1 MEWSPKYAAN
11 AYLDTLK
18 LCSKHKQMCN
28 SCGTQEP
35 ECNEFISALAAGM
48 SAKLI
53 VEVTTEGSPSTVA
66 LAAAARQTGGKL
78 VCIIPEPKLDK
89 TQKVIQE
96 TGLNDMVE
104 FKTGDPVEVLHNY
117 ENIDFSLVDRKTN
130 DYDMLME
137 KLDVNP
143 KRSVV
148 VTNNVEGRKGMMGGK
163 LKKMEN
169 KAKVRSLQHPIGKGL
184 EVTMIGKST
193 EFGKKERI
201 SKSGC
206 YAHLIRGEKKNGHH
220 VVNKKSSDKSKWLFV
235 VDEKS
240 GEEHIYRMPKSSGP

>member
-1 MEWSPKYAAN
+1 MSIVRQCNICNRLNYVDSNKII
-11 AYLDTLK
+11 LDS
-18 LCSKHKQMCN
+18 SKHKQMCN
-28 SCGTQEP
+28 SCSGTEEP
-35 ECNEFISALAAGM
+35 ECNEFLSALAAGM

-117 ENIDFSLVDRKTN
+117 ENIDFSLVDCKTN

-137 KLDVNP
+137 NLDVNL

-148 VTNNVEGRKGMMGGK
+148 VTNNVEGRKGVGGH
-163 LKKMEN
+163 LKKVEN
-169 KAKVRSLQHPIGKGL
+169 KVKVRSLQHPIGKGL

-193 EFGKKERI
+193 EFGKKENR

-206 YAHLIRGEKKNGHH
+206 CAHLKNGH
-220 VVNKKSSDKSKWLFV
+220 VVKKGDKSKWVFV

>member
-1 MEWSPKYAAN
+1 MAWSPKYAAN

-18 LCSKHKQMCN
+18 LCSKHKQMCS
-28 SCGTQEP
+28 SCTGTQEP
-35 ECNEFISALAAGM
+35 ESNEFLSALAAGM
-48 SAKLI
+48 KAKLI

-78 VCIIPEPKLDK
+78 VCIIPETILDK
-89 TQKVIQE
+89 TQKVIEE

-104 FKTGDPVEVLHNY
+104 FKTGDPVEILHNY
-117 ENIDFSLVDRKTN
+117 ENIDFSLVDGNTD
-130 DYDMLME
+130 DYEMLME

-143 KRSVV
+143 RRSVV
-148 VTNNVEGRKGMMGGK
+148 VTNNVQGKKGIGGH
-163 LKKMEN
+163 LKKVEN
-169 KAKVRSLQHPIGKGL
+169 TVKVRSLQHPIGKGL

-193 EFGKKERI
+193 EFGKKENK

-206 YAHLIRGEKKNGHH
+206 YSHLIRGGDKKNGH
-220 VVNKKSSDKSKWLFV
+220 VVKKGDKSKWVFV

-240 GEEHIYRMPKSSGP
+240 GEEHIYRMPKSYTP